1 MTKDMKHIIIH
12 SIGPIVEAD
21 IELQQINVIIGS
33 QSLGKST
40 ILKVASYCTW
50 VEKKIELQQ
59 DPSIFENEKFI
70 QPLKTFHKMEDY
82 INEDSA
88 ISYESDYMK
97 FSYNN
102 SDKKFSFEW
111 KTGRWNYKRTKISY
125 IPSERNLVAV
135 IPNWFEITLEQN
147 NIRNFMTDWETARR
161 ATTSLLD
168 VLNLNVS
175 YRYDPD
181 QKRDMVQIQNGNT
194 MKITDISSGLQSLIP
209 LYVHLNYLNTILY
222 LSENPSKIAGDWVN
236 EELQT
241 IIYNELFVKE
251 GKTEAIEM
259 TTIDD
264 GKGKVLEVPF
274 KWSKTYGKSNLLFS
288 HRENIGDFEKILNNY
303 LMTDHCDIF
312 LEEPEN
318 NLFPPTQ
325 ASLTNWL
332 LDMATGDRAN
342 SFFIAT
348 HSPYVLGELL
358 KRNIPI
364 GLFFIYE
371 KEGITNV
378 NMATDKDMQNIYD
391 YGVDAFFNIENLT
404 E

>member
-1 MTKDMKHIIIH
+1 MRHLIIRN
-12 SIGPIVEAD
+12 IGPVKKAE
-21 IELQQINVIIGS
+21 IELKQISVIIGP

-59 DPSIFENEKFI
+59 NQLIFEGEKFV
-70 QPLKTFHKMEDY
+70 QPLKTFHKMGDY
-82 INEDSA
+82 FNENSY

-97 FSYNN
+97 FSYNH
-102 SDKKFSFEW
+102 KEKAFSFEW
-111 KTGRWNYKRTKISY
+111 KEARWDYKRAKISY

-135 IPNWFEITLEQN
+135 IPNWFEISLEQN
-147 NIRNFMTDWETARR
+147 NIRSFMTEWETARR

-168 VLNLNVS
+168 VLHLNVS

-181 QKRDMVQIQNGNT
+181 LKKDMVKIQDGST
-194 MKITDISSGLQSLIP
+194 MNITDISSGLQSLIP
-209 LYVHLNYLNTILY
+209 LYVHLNYLNSTLTQ
-222 LSENPSKIAGDWVN
+222 SGNPSKIAGDWVN
-236 EELQT
+236 EELQR
-241 IIYNELFVKE
+241 IIYEDLFVNK
-251 GKTEAIEM
+251 GRTEAVETDS
-259 TTIDD
+259 TTNEQGHNYKIPL
-264 GKGKVLEVPF
+264 V
-274 KWSKTYGKSNLLFS
+274 YGRIIGEQRFLFS
-288 HRENIGDFEKILNNY
+288 HASDVEDFEKILNRY
-303 LMTDHCDIF
+303 QLTDHCDIF

-325 ASLTNWL
+325 AGLTRWL
-332 LDMATGDRAN
+332 MDMANGEHTN

-358 KRNIPI
+358 RNRTPM

-371 KEGITNV
+371 KDG
-378 NMATDKDMQNIYD
+378 ATIVSTATEEDMQNIYD
-391 YGVDAFFNIENLT
+391 YGVDAFFNIENLA

>member
-1 MTKDMKHIIIH
+1 MRHLVIRN
-12 SIGPIVEAD
+12 IGPVKEAE
-21 IELQQINVIIGS
+21 IELKQISVIIGP

-59 DPSIFENEKFI
+59 NSSIFEGEKFVK
-70 QPLKTFHKMEDY
+70 PLMTFHKMGDY
-82 INEDSA
+82 FNENSF

-97 FSYNN
+97 FSY
-102 SDKKFSFEW
+102 SHSEKAFSFEW
-111 KTGRWNYKRTKISY
+111 KEARWDYRRPKISY

-135 IPNWFEITLEQN
+135 IPNWFEISLEQN
-147 NIRNFMTDWETARR
+147 NIRSFMTEWETARR

-168 VLNLNVS
+168 VLHLNVS

-181 QKRDMVQIQNGNT
+181 LKKDMVKIQDGST
-194 MKITDISSGLQSLIP
+194 MDITDISSGLQSLIP
-209 LYVHLNYLNTILY
+209 LYVHLNYLNSTLTHSGI
-222 LSENPSKIAGDWVN
+222 PSKIAGDWVN
-236 EELQT
+236 EELQI
-241 IIYNELFVKE
+241 IIYEELFVKKGRTQIVRDDKKGDE
-251 GKTEAIEM
+251 LFGRFYR
-259 TTIDD
+259 D
-264 GKGKVLEVPF
+264 GK
-274 KWSKTYGKSNLLFS
+274 LLLNFS
-288 HRENIGDFEKILNNY
+288 HTSDIEDYEKILKRY
-303 LMTDHCDIF
+303 TMTDHFDIF

-325 ASLTNWL
+325 AGLTRWL
-332 LDMATGDRAN
+332 MDMANGERAN

-358 KRNIPI
+358 RKRTPM

-371 KEGITNV
+371 KEG
-378 NMATDKDMQNIYD
+378 ATIVKTATEEDMQNIYD
-391 YGVDAFFNIENLT
+391 YGVDAFFNIENLA